1 MLEFCYL
8 SRPARAKKWG
18 YLMSKIIVAL
28 AAIGL
33 MTSAAHAGSSG
44 SPLKGRTIHKP
55 VMTLKTKNEA
65 YVTGNGESASL
76 TQFAFTP
83 IDSGTTL
90 NCKKACTLSAEATS
104 QMNTG
109 GADWAICI
117 VIDGADVECQYQG
130 VQSGPSGFV
139 VGNASG
145 STTGGIGAHTFQTQL
160 YTESAS
166 ATYQFFNMHYA
177 VHS

>member
-1 MLEFCYL
+1 MGF
-8 SRPARAKKWG
+8 
-18 YLMSKIIVAL
+18 LMTISKLVFAL
-28 AAIGL
+28 AAASLVSTG
-33 MTSAAHAGSSG
+33 AYAGHSG
-44 SPLKGRTIHKP
+44 SPLKNSAVQRTVVPMK
-55 VMTLKTKNEA
+55 LKNEA
-65 YVTGNGESASL
+65 YVTGNGESTAL
-76 TQFAFTP
+76 TQFSFTP

-90 NCKKACTLSAEATS
+90 NCKKACTLAAEATA

-109 GADWAICI
+109 GADWAICL

-130 VQSGPSGFV
+130 VQSGPSTFV

-145 STTGGIGAHTFQTQL
+145 STTGGIGHHTFQTQL

-166 ATYQFFNMHYA
+166 ATYQFFNMHYS

>member
-1 MLEFCYL
+1 
-8 SRPARAKKWG
+8 
-18 YLMSKIIVAL
+18 MSKIIVAL

-55 VMTLKTKNEA
+55 VMTLKTRNEA
-65 YVTGNGESASL
+65 YVTGNGLSAPL
-76 TQFAFTP
+76 PQFQFTP

-90 NCKKACTLSAEATS
+90 NCKKACTLSAEVTS
-104 QMNTG
+104 QIQTA

-130 VQSGPSGFV
+130 VQSGPSSFV

-145 STTGGIGAHTFQTQL
+145 SVGGGIGGHTFQTQL

-166 ATYQFFNMHYA
+166 ATYQFFNIHYG
-177 VHS
+177 VHF